1 MFIEINVNTVNLP
14 KQMKKEWWGS
24 EDKEISDGDITTLRR
39 IVNSAAL
46 EDIALFEEQVK
57 LGSKNFVPV
66 YGVRMYGS
74 ARNDFGSSK
83 FTEYY
88 KTKEEAEKRYN
99 EILGIVLGINPVA
112 KEESKVKVET
122 PVAKKRGR
130 KKKEA

>member
-1 MFIEINVNTVNLP
+1 MFIEINVNTANLP
-14 KQMKKEWWGS
+14 KKMKKEWWGS

-99 EILGIVLGINPVA
+99 EILSVVIGCKPVVEEQKSEVEDHTA
-112 KEESKVKVET
+112 K
-122 PVAKKRGR
+122 PKRGR
-130 KKKEA
+130 KKG

>member
-14 KQMKKEWWGS
+14 KQMKKEWWGR
-24 EDKEISDGDITTLRR
+24 EDKEISDGDVTTLRR

-57 LGSKNFVPV
+57 LGSNNFVPV

-99 EILGIVLGINPVA
+99 EILSVVIGCKPVV
-112 KEESKVKVET
+112 EEQKSTVKDRTVK
-122 PVAKKRGR
+122 PKRGR
-130 KKKEA
+130 KKG